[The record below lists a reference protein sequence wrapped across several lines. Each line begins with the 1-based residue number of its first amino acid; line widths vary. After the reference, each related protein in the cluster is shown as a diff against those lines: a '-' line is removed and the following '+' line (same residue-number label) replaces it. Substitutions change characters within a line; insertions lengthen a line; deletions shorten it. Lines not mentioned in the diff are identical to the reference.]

1 MHFAIN
7 CSDDPIASVEPAQ
20 KDLLP
25 MYANMARA
33 DNLKTAVACQVL
45 NVPHLPEASDVPV
58 AADLPVLVLNG
69 SLDPATPTMNGQSVA
84 ETLPNSQV
92 VVITGGGH
100 VQDGNACA
108 RSIMQAFMENPT
120 AKVDASCIAPKPNFL
135 VPIKAEVKT
144 DDGKATLSL
153 TLPGGFVLKQPNRW
167 AMGGGNQ
174 NIVVKAFPVGT
185 SAEDAMNAYL
195 KTVPFDLKD
204 VKIVDG
210 PKIDGNPS
218 KVLEKTIVL
227 QGSPLAVK
235 YYAIQGKQ
243 GSFVVAWLNGDAA
256 AEPDYQKV
264 VLEPIVQSIK
274 ISQ

>member
-1 MHFAIN
+1 MTRCKKKPQPLVMALGNETATLQINGNMILNGLIGKMYGGGADVPSTIAALKANSPLAIKALAPSLPSPLNPTARIMHFAIN

-20 KDLLP
+20 KNLLP

-120 AKVDASCIAPKPNFL
+120 AKVDTSCIAPKPNFL
-135 VPIKAEVKT
+135 VPTKAEVKT
-144 DDGKATLSL
+144 DDGKATVSL
-153 TLPGGFVLKQPNRW
+153 TLPGGFGLKG
-167 AMGGGNQ
+167 A
-174 NIVVKAFPVGT
+174 
-185 SAEDAMNAYL
+185 
-195 KTVPFDLKD
+195 
-204 VKIVDG
+204 
-210 PKIDGNPS
+210 
-218 KVLEKTIVL
+218 
-227 QGSPLAVK
+227 
-235 YYAIQGKQ
+235 
-243 GSFVVAWLNGDAA
+243 
-256 AEPDYQKV
+256 
-264 VLEPIVQSIK
+264 
-274 ISQ
+274 